1 MSVLLGQI
9 DIVQPKPASSKSPL
23 VFSLTNLTLPDEQK
37 AKLTEAVKAQTDAL
51 KKSDPEAYNLLVKQ
65 GGSNTGGSA
74 SENTGSDVVSKLKKY
89 APYAIGIL
97 MLLYLV
103 RRKSTI

>member
-9 DIVQPKPASSKSPL
+9 DIVQPTPPSSALPSG
-23 VFSLTNLTLPDEQK
+23 FSLTNFTLSDEQK
-37 AKLTEAVKAQTDAL
+37 AKLSEAAKAQADAL
-51 KKSDPEAYNLLVKQ
+51 KERDPEAYDLFIKQ

-74 SENTGSDVVSKLKKY
+74 SEDTGSDVVSKLKKY
-89 APYAIGIL
+89 APYIIGTL
-97 MLLYLV
+97 VLLYFV